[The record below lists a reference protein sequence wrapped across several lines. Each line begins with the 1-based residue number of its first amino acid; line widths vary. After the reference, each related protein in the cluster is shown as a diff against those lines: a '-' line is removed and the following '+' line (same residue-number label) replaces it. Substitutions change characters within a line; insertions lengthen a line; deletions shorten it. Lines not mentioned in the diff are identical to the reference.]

1 MIHNVNSQLVLPP
14 FPSLL
19 FPFRFHYNNYDNNY
33 VLVHLYSARIKLLC
47 TVIFTSSVESY
58 EGLVDI
64 SARL

>member
-19 FPFRFHYNNYDNNY
+19 FPFRFHYNNY